1 MDKYIRKLDAEL
13 SRFEQELQL
22 KDPTVGR
29 PSLSSISDMQ
39 QPFNTSMCSHLTV
52 LAHVANLMPF
62 NTSVCNLLTQVCV
75 AI

>member
-39 QPFNTSMCSHLTV
+39 PSSLPRTYVCIMYICVFSVSFVHTYNNY
-52 LAHVANLMPF
+52 VAVTGRNEH
-62 NTSVCNLLTQVCV
+62 
-75 AI
+75 